1 MGAQTP
7 QQWFNPLIAVK
18 PAFGQIGTMGITPPG
33 LVGPPLRDLDLSLS
47 KAFAFK
53 ERFRAKLSLESFN
66 TTNTH
71 QFGLPGTTL
80 GTGSFDTISSARGN
94 GSGSAFSPPW
104 NLARIMQLGFRFEW

>member
-18 PAFGQIGTMGITPPG
+18 PAFGQIGTMGISPPG
-33 LVGPPLRDLDLSLS
+33 LVGPSLTNLDLSLS
-47 KAFAFK
+47 KTFRFK
-53 ERFRAKLSLESFN
+53 ERFAAKVSLEAFN
-66 TTNTH
+66 STNTP

-80 GTGSFDTISSARGN
+80 GTGSYDLISSGRGN

-104 NLARIMQLGFRFEW
+104 TLARIVQTGFRFDW